1 MDGSSCY
8 YSVLGLPKD
17 ASSSDIRS
25 AYRKLAL
32 EWHPDKWTNKPSSLA
47 GEANRRFQK
56 IQEAYSVLSDQS
68 KKSMYDAGGLDLFDD
83 IDDNEGMG
91 DFLHDLMKMMD
102 QNQNAGPQS
111 LCNACG
117 IRFKK
122 KGPRQPSPP
131 SSSSSA
137 TVGSRKEDFSPPS
150 DGCVEEMK
158 DGKYRRKLRIKIV
171 ALGKEVVLI
180 QRPRSPM
187 KKVVRKHFRNIQIQ
201 NQYKNLGEV
210 EQAAHLLMSLS
221 CGSVFG

>member
-1 MDGSSCY
+1 MNCEETSS
-8 YSVLGLPKD
+8 K
-17 ASSSDIRS
+17 
-25 AYRKLAL
+25 
-32 EWHPDKWTNKPSSLA
+32 PDKVCTDCNTAKTPLW
-47 GEANRRFQK
+47 R
-56 IQEAYSVLSDQS
+56 
-68 KKSMYDAGGLDLFDD
+68 
-83 IDDNEGMG
+83 
-91 DFLHDLMKMMD
+91 
-102 QNQNAGPQS
+102 AGPAGPKS

-137 TVGSRKEDFSPPS
+137 TVGSRKDDFSPRS
-150 DGCVEEMK
+150 DACVEEMK
-158 DGKYRRKLRIKIV
+158 DDGKFRKKLRIKIV